1 MAEAGRRRRWWRVV
15 LPAFLAL
22 AAAGWFARGVLTDA
36 AGWAGA
42 RAVDAAAA
50 IEGWATELR
59 GMAEAL
65 PEDSADEGPSTGVS
79 RSVLIALGAEQDGC
93 AFALASVSAEGEV
106 ALTLLPQSLLGV
118 VPGYGEFTLAEA
130 LVFEDADLVAL
141 TVTNLLGVRV
151 DRVLALAPGSLAAV
165 LPAEVAVDLPV
176 PLFAATGDG
185 IGEVVAAGR
194 QSVDRGAV
202 ERLLVDTGI
211 GGPFEWLQR
220 QGAAWAGV
228 LGAVA
233 ADPAVADR
241 LTAGMLAGAAE
252 VAGVLEAVAAAEAAP
267 VRSLPVEQ
275 AAAAGDEA
283 LVLSAGAM
291 DGFVAAHL
299 GHLLL
304 RPGER
309 ARVEVLNGN
318 GRIGATRLVA
328 EAVVRRGFQVVR
340 TENADRF
347 DYASTVVV
355 AQGQDALAAAREVAG
370 IVGVGSVYL
379 EEASPSVAVDVSIIV
394 GLDIPAG
401 EA

>member
-1 MAEAGRRRRWWRVV
+1 MAV
-15 LPAFLAL
+15 PAVLAL
-22 AAAGWFARGVLTDA
+22 AAAGWFARGVLADA
-36 AGWAGA
+36 ADWAGA
-42 RAVDAAAA
+42 RAADAASV
-50 IEGWATELR
+50 IHGWATELR
-59 GMAEAL
+59 DMAKAL
-65 PEDSADEGPSTGVS
+65 PEDPADEAPSTGAS
-79 RSVLIALGAEQDGC
+79 RSVLIALGDQPGSC
-93 AFALASVSAEGEV
+93 AFALASASAEGEV

-130 LVFEDADLVAL
+130 LAFEAGDLVAL
-141 TVTNLLGVRV
+141 TVINMLGVRV
-151 DRVLALAPGSLAAV
+151 DRVLALAPGSLAAA
-165 LPAEVAVDLPV
+165 LPAQVAADLPV
-176 PLFAATGDG
+176 PLFAESDG
-185 IGEVVAAGR
+185 GIVEVLAAGP
-194 QSVDRGAV
+194 QSVDRYSI
-202 ERLLVDTGI
+202 ERLLVEMGA
-211 GGPFEWLQR
+211 GNSFEWLQR

-241 LTAGMLAGAAE
+241 LTEGMPSGGPE
-252 VAGVLEAVAAAEAAP
+252 VAALLKAVAAATDAP
-267 VRSLPVEQ
+267 VGSLPVEQ
-275 AAAAGDEA
+275 VTAHGGAAFA
-283 LVLSAGAM
+283 LSADAV
-291 DGFVAAHL
+291 DGFIAARL

-355 AQGQDALAAAREVAG
+355 AQGQDALEAAREVAG
-370 IVGVGSVYL
+370 VVGAGSVYL
-379 EEASPSVAVDVSIIV
+379 EEALPSVAVDVSIIV